1 MKRIGWAFLLP
12 SGIAAF
18 ALAAC
23 RVPAPKPAEPRET
36 VAEAPAP
43 RFSAEIRR
51 TSFGVPH
58 VVAEDEAGIGY
69 GIGYAYAQDNVCQFA
84 EVIVGVN
91 GERSRYFGPDA
102 TGGPDFES
110 NGGTETNLENDFLFR
125 FVNSPE
131 HVQKAWEEQ
140 SAEAKE
146 LIGGFV
152 TGFNRYLR
160 EVPAGQRPAPCR
172 NAPWVRNLSEQD
184 IVRFM
189 RRLAV
194 EASTARF
201 TKPLLAAQPPGRAA
215 GGGGAGAGRY
225 AADLPDDTFPT
236 RDAWRGMRESI
247 GSNAIAFGKDA
258 TENGR
263 GLLLGN
269 PHYPWYGSL
278 RFYQLHITI
287 PGKVDVMGATI
298 GGFPV
303 VSIGFNRDLAW
314 SHTVNTSMH
323 FVIYALQ
330 LDPADPRRY
339 VVDGQSRPLERK
351 TVAVEVREND
361 GSVATRHHD
370 FWLSE
375 FGPLLVLSKE
385 MPWSARRA
393 YALHDANFSNNRMIE
408 TWYAMDRARSL
419 GEMEGAITQK
429 LGIPWVNTIAA
440 DSEGGTLYTDV
451 TVVPHLTKE
460 KQGACIA
467 EPYRKLI
474 SRGLFVLEASGACRL
489 EDAPGAPQSGVYA
502 GSQLPVLHRS
512 DFVQNSNDSAW
523 MTNPAA
529 PLVGYAP
536 IVSTQDDQ
544 QDGRTRIGVTQ
555 VLARLAGRDGLAGN
569 RFDAEKL
576 KAIAFSNRSYFGTLL
591 REDLLAV
598 CKDAGSATVDGR
610 KVDLAAACATFR
622 SWDGHA
628 NLDSMGYPLADA
640 WIRNLLDA
648 NDFWAVPFSKDDPI
662 NTPRG
667 IKRGDPEVVKQVRAA
682 LASAVLRLEEEGVD
696 PARPWSELQG
706 HEVAGRRIPIP
717 GGTGSGI
724 YNVIWGEVKGGYRHV
739 RAGASYVQ
747 IVSFDEA
754 GPHAQGFLTYS
765 QSTDP
770 ASPHFADQAPRF
782 SVLHWIPQ
790 PYTNEEITRDPEYR
804 TMILSE

>member
-12 SGIAAF
+12 PGIAVSL
-18 ALAAC
+18 LAAC
-23 RVPAPKPAEPRET
+23 HAPPTKPAEAADSV
-36 VAEAPAP
+36 VAAAPAP
-43 RFSAEIRR
+43 RYSAEIRR
-51 TSFGVPH
+51 TSYGIPH
-58 VVAEDEAGIGY
+58 VVAKDEAGIGY

-91 GERSRYFGPDA
+91 GERSRHFGPEGV
-102 TGGPDFES
+102 GGPDFES
-110 NGGTETNLENDFLFR
+110 NGGSGTNLESDFVFR
-125 FVNSPE
+125 LVNAPE
-131 HVQKAWEEQ
+131 HVQNAWDEQ
-140 SAEAKE
+140 SAESKE
-146 LIGGFV
+146 LMRGFIA
-152 TGFNRYLR
+152 GFNRHLTDT
-160 EVPAGQRPAPCR
+160 PADRLPSACR
-172 NAPWVRNLSEQD
+172 NAPWVRKLTELD

-194 EASTARF
+194 EASTLQFAERIVAARPPE
-201 TKPLLAAQPPGRAA
+201 TAALNGGAA
-215 GGGGAGAGRY
+215 GSGGDAES
-225 AADLPDDTFPT
+225 LPEPAFP
-236 RDAWRGMRESI
+236 REVWRRMRESI

-303 VSIGFNRDLAW
+303 VSIGFNRHVAW

-323 FVIYALQ
+323 FVVYALQ
-330 LDPADPRRY
+330 LDPADPKRY

-351 TVAVEVREND
+351 TVSVEVREKD
-361 GSVATRHHD
+361 GSIATRSHD

-375 FGPLLVLSKE
+375 FGPLLALSKE
-385 MPWSARRA
+385 MAWSTHRA
-393 YALHDANFSNNRMIE
+393 YALHDANFHNNRMID

-419 GEMEGAITQK
+419 DEMEGAITTQ

-440 DSEGGTLYTDV
+440 DSSGGTLYTDV
-451 TVVPHLTKE
+451 TVVPHLTKAKE
-460 KQGACIA
+460 AACVA
-467 EPYRKLI
+467 EPYRKLTA
-474 SRGLFVLEASGACRL
+474 RGLFVLEASAACRL
-489 EDAPGAPQSGVYA
+489 EDAPGAPQPGVYA
-502 GSQLPVLHRS
+502 GSQLPVLRRS

-544 QDGRTRIGVTQ
+544 QDGRTGS
-555 VLARLAGRDGLAGN
+555 DGLPGN

-576 KAIAFSNRSYFGTLL
+576 KAVAFNNRSYFGTLL
-591 REDLLAV
+591 RDDLLAI
-598 CKDAGSATVDGR
+598 CKDARSATVDGK
-610 KVDLAAACATFR
+610 KVDLAAACVTFR

-628 NLDSMGYPLADA
+628 NLGSVGYPLATA
-640 WIRNLLDA
+640 WIGNLLDA

-667 IKRGDPEVVKQVRAA
+667 IKRSDPKVVKQARAA
-682 LASAVLRLEEEGVD
+682 LANAVLELTEQGVD
-696 PARPWSELQG
+696 PTRPWGDSQG
-706 HEVAGRRIPIP
+706 HEVGGRRIPIHGGGP
-717 GGTGSGI
+717 GV
-724 YNVIWGEVKGGYRHV
+724 YNAMWGVVKDGYRHV
-739 RAGASYVQ
+739 RSGASYVQ

-782 SVLHWIPQ
+782 SALDWIAQ
-790 PYTNEEITRDPEYR
+790 PYTNEEILRDPGYR
-804 TMILSE
+804 TTTLEE